1 MRSGPGKPA
10 VFVLGLAVVVAVV
23 SVVARLGGGAVVV
36 PVAHGLSRLEQEP
49 VDTYHFVPD
58 PEGWQRHEAV
68 GISYA
73 VPGDWA
79 PVEESDLK
87 DGYAASWHSPGG
99 RGTTGELSVIDYP
112 DAETDAYRALVE
124 ASSLQRS
131 EELDLPLAGNDDCW
145 EYDSADFY
153 LAGSCSFAA
162 AYLDPESGRRIDGMT
177 ASYLAVQVERDS
189 APVLVRVLV
198 VEDTDSTATDLMDA
212 VRPEYGGL
220 LP

>member
-1 MRSGPGKPA
+1 MRFWVPI
-10 VFVLGLAVVVAVV
+10 LAGAFIVPV
-23 SVVARLGGGAVVV
+23 SVMARFDEVLDYTGA
-36 PVAHGLSRLEQEP
+36 GELSRLAQEP

-58 PEGWQRHEAV
+58 PEGWQRHEAA

-87 DGYAASWHSPGG
+87 DGYAASWHSTG
-99 RGTTGELSVIDYP
+99 RGTTGELSVLDYP
-112 DAETDAYRALVE
+112 DAETDAYRALID

-145 EYDSADFY
+145 EYDWAGFS

-177 ASYLAVQVERDS
+177 AAYLAVQAERDS

-198 VEDTDSTATDLMDA
+198 VEDSDATATDLMDA